1 MSQAEVAAPKSSGSG
16 KLSKRKQRAAQFRD
30 AVKKGEN
37 FSNKKTKTLSEAEYV
52 ALKAEKEA
60 NKLAKLAE
68 TQQRAQAALASKKA
82 RDEVE
87 SKKRKAADDDETPLD
102 NTKQDGDGE
111 KLARKRQRKDKTEK
125 AQGPRFILFVGNLPY
140 TASQTT
146 LQTHLSASK
155 PDVIRIPT
163 DKNTQ
168 KVKGFAFAEFMGQ
181 DASKRMKACLRL
193 HHTEYEGRRI
203 NVELTAGG
211 GGKGTSRKQKLKEK
225 NEKLEVERRELQEA
239 KVAKERAKVGAN
251 SADERS
257 AGAFVHP
264 SRLAR
269 VQ

>member
-1 MSQAEVAAPKSSGSG
+1 MSQAEVAGPTSSGSG

-30 AVKKGEN
+30 AVKKGET
-37 FSNKKTKTLSEAEYV
+37 FSTKKTKTLSEAEYV

-68 TQQRAQAALASKKA
+68 SQQRAQAALASKKA
-82 RDEVE
+82 REEEE
-87 SKKRKAADDDETPLD
+87 SKKRKAGDDETPVE
-102 NTKQDGDGE
+102 NMKQDGDGE
-111 KLARKRQRKDKTEK
+111 KLARKRQKKEASEK
-125 AQGPRFILFVGNLPY
+125 VQGPRFILFVGNLPY
-140 TASQTT
+140 AATQAT

-225 NEKLEVERRELQEA
+225 NEKLEAERRELQEA

-257 AGAFVHP
+257 AGAFIHP